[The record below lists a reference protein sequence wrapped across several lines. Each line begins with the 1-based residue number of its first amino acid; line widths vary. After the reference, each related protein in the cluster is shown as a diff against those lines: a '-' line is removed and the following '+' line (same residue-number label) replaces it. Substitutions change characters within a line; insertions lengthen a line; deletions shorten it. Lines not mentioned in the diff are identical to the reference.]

1 MRFCLCGIAMRILL
15 FSQVM
20 ETVLLLETQFSYLL
34 LCDIPSRFWL
44 SLQTSVTKTQLSLG
58 HVGSQFYTVLEALG
72 TVMMVAVCFLRV
84 TDMSGFRSGALFFI
98 LNSYWVGF

>member
-1 MRFCLCGIAMRILL
+1 MRILL

-34 LCDIPSRFWL
+34 LCDVSSRFGYL
-44 SLQTSVTKTQLSLG
+44 CRQVTKTQLSLG

-72 TVMMVAVCFLRV
+72 TVMMVAVYFLRV
-84 TDMSGFRSGALFFI
+84 TDMSGFCSGALFFI